1 MVLRDM
7 SSDVGDCVGEV
18 HALAKGEE
26 PITTVMPPL
35 TP

>member
-7 SSDVGDCVGEV
+7 SSDVGDSVGGV

-26 PITTVMPPL
+26 PITTIMPPL